1 MASVSRI
8 PHILE
13 PYLALPSEGS
23 LSLVTSVLGASS
35 NWLLLRHVYSY
46 LRGST
51 DGDESTKDTGV
62 ALVSFMRD
70 GAFWREGSTK
80 LVRSL
85 VFTAILLH
93 RYMRLILLQG
103 LDLDAHSR
111 TGRFTFVD
119 GLTGIYGDSK
129 PQVPGARKERVLRG
143 TNLADIKKEIEGAIG
158 DLKASRKVLV
168 IDQLDALLAVTDEST
183 TSLTLQNLVLGLRSL
198 VHSTLLTLSADTPLV
213 AAQATTLEREHAS
226 LVLSA
231 AHTSDVVLALRMLD
245 TGTARDVSGVVRIT
259 GPDIEGMGG
268 AAEYLYHVVA
278 DGGVKVFERG
288 T

>member
-1 MASVSRI
+1 
-8 PHILE
+8 
-13 PYLALPSEGS
+13 
-23 LSLVTSVLGASS
+23 
-35 NWLLLRHVYSY
+35 
-46 LRGST
+46 
-51 DGDESTKDTGV
+51 
-62 ALVSFMRD
+62 
-70 GAFWREGSTK
+70 
-80 LVRSL
+80 
-85 VFTAILLH
+85 
-93 RYMRLILLQG
+93 

-111 TGRFTFVD
+111 TGRFAFVD

-129 PQVPGARKERVLRG
+129 PQAPGARKERVLRG

-158 DLKASRKVLV
+158 DLKASRKVLI

-183 TSLTLQNLVLGLRSL
+183 TSLALQNLVLGLRSL

-213 AAQATTLEREHAS
+213 AAQATTLEREHGS
-226 LVLSA
+226 LVLSI
-231 AHTSDVVLALRMLD
+231 AHTSDAILSLRMLD

-259 GPDIEGMGG
+259 GPDIEGTGG

>member
-23 LSLVTSVLGASS
+23 LNLVTSVLGASS

-62 ALVSFMRD
+62 VLVSFMRD

-80 LVRSL
+80 L
-85 VFTAILLH
+85 
-93 RYMRLILLQG
+93 G

-119 GLTGIYGDSK
+119 GLTGTYGDSK
-129 PQVPGARKERVLRG
+129 PQTPGARKERVLRG

-158 DLKASRKVLV
+158 DLKASRKVLI
-168 IDQLDALLAVTDEST
+168 IDQLDALLAITDD
-183 TSLTLQNLVLGLRSL
+183 
-198 VHSTLLTLSADTPLV
+198 TLLTLSADTPLV

-226 LVLSA
+226 LVLST
-231 AHTSDVVLALRMLD
+231 AHVADAVLALRMLD

-259 GPDIEGMGG
+259 GPGIEGMGG

>member
-1 MASVSRI
+1 MASTSRL
-8 PHILE
+8 PHLLE
-13 PYLALPSEGS
+13 PYLS
-23 LSLVTSVLGASS
+23 LNAEASLNLITSVLGASS

-46 LRGST
+46 LRGNT

-62 ALVSFMRD
+62 VLVSFMRD

-80 LVRSL
+80 L
-85 VFTAILLH
+85 
-93 RYMRLILLQG
+93 G
-103 LDLDAHSR
+103 LDLDALSR

-119 GLTGIYGDSK
+119 GLTGLYSNDKAPAS
-129 PQVPGARKERVLRG
+129 GARKERILRSP
-143 TNLADIKKEIEGAIG
+143 NLADIKKEVEGAIG
-158 DLKASRKVLV
+158 DLRASRKFLI

-183 TSLTLQNLVLGLRSL
+183 TSLTLQNLVLGLRGL

-226 LVLSA
+226 LVLSTAHA
-231 AHTSDVVLALRMLD
+231 ADAVLALRMLD

-259 GPDIEGMGG
+259 GPGIEGMGG
-268 AAEYLYHVVA
+268 GAEFLYHVTA
-278 DGGVKVFERG
+278 DGGVRVFERG

>member
-1 MASVSRI
+1 MASMSRI
-8 PHILE
+8 PHLLE
-13 PYLALPSEGS
+13 PYIALNSEGS
-23 LSLVTSVLGASS
+23 LNLVTSVLGANS

-62 ALVSFMRD
+62 VLVSFMRD

-80 LVRSL
+80 L
-85 VFTAILLH
+85 
-93 RYMRLILLQG
+93 G
-103 LDLDAHSR
+103 LDLDALSR
-111 TGRFTFVD
+111 TGRFAFVD
-119 GLTGIYGDSK
+119 GLTGLYDDAK
-129 PQVPGARKERVLRG
+129 PQAPSARKERVLRS
-143 TNLADIKKEIEGAIG
+143 TDLADIKREIEGALG
-158 DLKASRKVLV
+158 DLRASRKVLV

-213 AAQATTLEREHAS
+213 AAQVTTLEREHAS
-226 LVLSA
+226 LVLSTAHA
-231 AHTSDVVLALRMLD
+231 ADAVLALRMLD
-245 TGTARDVSGVVRIT
+245 TGTAKDVSGVVRIT
-259 GPDIEGMGG
+259 GSGIEGMGG
-268 AAEYLYHVVA
+268 AVEYLYHVVA

>member
-23 LSLVTSVLGASS
+23 LNLVTSVLGASS

-62 ALVSFMRD
+62 VLVSFMRD

-80 LVRSL
+80 L
-85 VFTAILLH
+85 
-93 RYMRLILLQG
+93 G

-119 GLTGIYGDSK
+119 GLTGTYGDSK
-129 PQVPGARKERVLRG
+129 PQTPGARKERVLRG

-158 DLKASRKVLV
+158 DLKASRKVLI
-168 IDQLDALLAVTDEST
+168 IDQLDALLAITDEST

-226 LVLSA
+226 LVLST
-231 AHTSDVVLALRMLD
+231 AHVADAVLALRMLD

-259 GPDIEGMGG
+259 GPGIEGMGG

-288 T
+288 HENLNTRKYEYNE